1 MDQLTRLMQD
11 AELARLNR
19 VKQRKIP
26 ATPLLGPELLAF
38 FKGSVEKRNAKF
50 GKIADAW
57 AKLVPQ
63 TLADHCALESFSRG
77 TLAVLVDSSSCLYE
91 LKQLL
96 LAGLEKQLLLACS
109 AAGLKKI
116 SLRRGRWY
124 EDGPA
129 VGGADGPPGRKPK
142 F

>member
-1 MDQLTRLMQD
+1 MDARLEKAQ
-11 AELARLNR
+11 LARIAR
-19 VKQRKIP
+19 VKHREP
-26 ATPLLGPELLAF
+26 YDANPLGPELISF
-38 FKGSVEKRNAKF
+38 FKVSVEKRNAKF

-63 TLADHCALESFSRG
+63 VLADHSALESFSRG
-77 TLAVLVDSSSCLYE
+77 TLAVVVDSSSHLYE

-109 AAGLKKI
+109 PAGLKKI
-116 SLRRGRWY
+116 NLKRGSWY
-124 EDGPA
+124 EE
-129 VGGADGPPGRKPK
+129 GGEARDRRLK

>member
-1 MDQLTRLMQD
+1 M
-11 AELARLNR
+11 ARLNR
-19 VKQRKIP
+19 VKRRTPP

-57 AKLVPQ
+57 ARLVPE
-63 TLADHCALESFSRG
+63 TLADRCALESFSRG
-77 TLAVLVDSSSCLYE
+77 TLAVLVDSSSHLYE

-96 LAGLEKQLLLACS
+96 LAGLEQQLLLACS
-109 AAGLKKI
+109 AAGLKKV
-116 SLRRGRWY
+116 SLRRGSWY
-124 EDGPA
+124 EDVA
-129 VGGADGPPGRKPK
+129 GGAGPGGAPGRKPK